1 MLYKKTNQIKIKTI
15 VLFKIKK
22 KKQKTTRY
30 QRMYY
35 LSFNLSWHVFL
46 PKDTFIIIIIII
58 IIIYFLL
65 GKEI

>member
-1 MLYKKTNQIKIKTI
+1 
-15 VLFKIKK
+15 
-22 KKQKTTRY
+22 
-30 QRMYY
+30 MYY